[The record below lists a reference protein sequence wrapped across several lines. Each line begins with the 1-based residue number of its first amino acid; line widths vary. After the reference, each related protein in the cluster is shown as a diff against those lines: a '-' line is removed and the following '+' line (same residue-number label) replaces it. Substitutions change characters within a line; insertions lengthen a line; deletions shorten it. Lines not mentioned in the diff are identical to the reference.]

1 MVTVNVSRELTIKN
15 TLPQYKLD
23 QTKVTD
29 VHKSLDTS
37 NQYFGQPDMIRTKS
51 GRLITSFP
59 QGHGKGPLIMKI
71 SDDDGATWTRKTDI
85 PASWAGS
92 QETPTLYVLNLA
104 DGTERIMMITACP
117 GWGTDSAGNRYGW
130 NTSYSDDNGETWTEY
145 RHWQSNRTY
154 DNANN
159 DAIVAMASLVQLKD
173 SDGNDIQKWMGVYH
187 NYAYVN
193 FRTYLTFDENG
204 DEQWSES
211 EPYLAQWRSIE
222 SAYQMCEI
230 GMFRSPDGKRII
242 GLARSQSHNNPAT
255 LIYSD
260 DEGETWSK
268 PMDLPG
274 SLAGERHKIAY
285 DPISGRLLVTFRE
298 INYDLNG
305 NNRFD
310 GGNDW
315 NAGDWVA
322 WVGTYDQL
330 INQEDG
336 EYRILLAEDWANNAK
351 SGDTGY
357 AGVAVLDDGTF
368 IMDTYGHWDK
378 EFSQNWP
385 GGVTTDR
392 CYIKQAKF
400 KLGEVEYANGLIDRS
415 GLKAAIKRAE
425 ALNAADYT
433 ADSWAKMD
441 AAVKAAKAGDADES
455 LQQAQVDALVAA
467 IDAAIDGLKPAETP
481 DPDPGKVSKDELN
494 AVIAQ
499 VKAKDLG
506 GYTDESVRAVRD
518 ALAAAEKVSADP
530 DATQAEIDAALAS
543 LNAAVDGLKAK
554 DDGDKPGPGDGG
566 KPGAGDGKPDDG
578 GKPDPGKPGKGDET
592 KPDTGEKGGLSATGA
607 GIVPIAVAALTLMAG
622 AALALAKR

>member
-1 MVTVNVSRELTIKN
+1 
-15 TLPQYKLD
+15 
-23 QTKVTD
+23 
-29 VHKSLDTS
+29 
-37 NQYFGQPDMIRTKS
+37 
-51 GRLITSFP
+51 
-59 QGHGKGPLIMKI
+59 
-71 SDDDGATWTRKTDI
+71 
-85 PASWAGS
+85 
-92 QETPTLYVLNLA
+92 
-104 DGTERIMMITACP
+104 
-117 GWGTDSAGNRYGW
+117 
-130 NTSYSDDNGETWTEY
+130 
-145 RHWQSNRTY
+145 
-154 DNANN
+154 
-159 DAIVAMASLVQLKD
+159 MASLVQLKD

-336 EYRILLAEDWANNAK
+336 EYRILLAEDWTSNAK